1 MRDDLGACAL
11 GESSERLRDRTDRPS
26 EPGTTWLAGCR
37 DRNWSELSRSL
48 RGTFWTTMRL
58 FLRRCRLPE
67 WEMPISI
74 RSLDWWLNGAIRN
87 SPEHA
92 IPHSRP
98 CISHQICT
106 CDKCVLSHLHLRS
119 VHRHLTRRGVLI
131 AA

>member
-58 FLRRCRLPE
+58 AILEALQVAGMGDADFNSVFGLVAE
-67 WEMPISI
+67 WSDSE
-74 RSLDWWLNGAIRN
+74 LAGARD
-87 SPEHA
+87 SAFP
-92 IPHSRP
+92 P
-98 CISHQICT
+98 
-106 CDKCVLSHLHLRS
+106 LY
-119 VHRHLTRRGVLI
+119 
-131 AA
+131 